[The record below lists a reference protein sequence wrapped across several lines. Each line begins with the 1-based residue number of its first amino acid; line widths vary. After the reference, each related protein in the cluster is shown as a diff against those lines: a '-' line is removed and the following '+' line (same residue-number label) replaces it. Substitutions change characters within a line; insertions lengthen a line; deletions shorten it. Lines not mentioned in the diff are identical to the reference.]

1 MAYAWA
7 AYPFTL
13 WSLESNTN
21 DSLVALLVV
30 LALLAI
36 RSPPGRG
43 VAGALAA
50 MTKFAPF
57 ALGPLLLRG
66 EGEARPRMRSIVTY
80 FALYAL
86 TLIVVMLPVLVGGN
100 LGAFWR
106 DSIVYQA
113 NRSTPFSVWG
123 LWGGLSLAQHLVE
136 GAAVGLAIAVAFVPR
151 RRGLVEIAALGGA
164 VLIAVQLAAS
174 YWLYSYVVWFFP
186 LVAVALLGA
195 FPRTQEEVITVQ
207 AQAPA
212 RWRSPALAQTP

>member
-21 DSLVALLVV
+21 DGLVALLVV
-30 LALLAI
+30 LALLAV
-36 RSPPGRG
+36 RSAPARG
-43 VAGALAA
+43 IAGALAA

-57 ALGPLLLRG
+57 SLAPLLLRG
-66 EGEARPRMRSIVTY
+66 EGDAWPRKRSVIAY
-80 FALYAL
+80 LALYVL
-86 TLIVVMLPVLVGGN
+86 TLVVVMLPVILDDN

-106 DSIVYQA
+106 DTVVYQA
-113 NRSTPFSVWG
+113 NRITPFSVWG
-123 LWGGLSLAQHLVE
+123 LWGGLSLEQHLVQ
-136 GAAVGLAIAVAFVPR
+136 GAAIALAIAVAFVPR
-151 RRGLVEIAALGGA
+151 RRGLIEIAALGGA

-195 FPRTQEEVITVQ
+195 SPRTQEDAVTVR

-212 RWRSPALAQTP
+212 RSQWPALAQTP